1 VSKSKRRAVAP
12 QRAPS
17 ALAARVVGE
26 WFESVLATREVFTVG
41 SIHSRLT
48 ETAFEQVQ
56 DAVERAHIAAHGPV
70 SDEAEHE
77 MIAMEAGYLL
87 GVQVGL
93 RLRR

>member
-1 VSKSKRRAVAP
+1 V
-12 QRAPS
+12 
-17 ALAARVVGE
+17 LAARLVDD
-26 WFESVLATREVFTVG
+26 WFESLLATREVFTVG

-56 DAVERAHIAAHGPV
+56 DAVERAHVAGHGPL
-70 SDEAEHE
+70 SDDVEHE